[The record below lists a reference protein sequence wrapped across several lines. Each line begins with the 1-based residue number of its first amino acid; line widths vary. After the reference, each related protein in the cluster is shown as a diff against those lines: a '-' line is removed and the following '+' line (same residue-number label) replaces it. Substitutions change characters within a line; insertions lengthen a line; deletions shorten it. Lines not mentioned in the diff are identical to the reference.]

1 MAATAA
7 RMAGSTDDGSTGD
20 LALLLAAGYRH
31 PALKGTDRAAPR
43 RAAAPPVEEAIVL
56 AGGGTTG
63 FAAEAESLDFTLV
76 ACGVRPLLLE
86 HGPEQALLRLA
97 DHARARGLTA
107 LFGPYEFEVDSD
119 ARRFGYSNRAGP
131 PRPARP
137 GSGAWRTLLIGPDP
151 ALAELAWIALA
162 TGWDQLLGQLLGY
175 PACCAKFFE
184 QRWGEAWSNFA
195 GDPGSLLLAARAD
208 PMQALPWR
216 ANIFARYLAPCLVAH
231 FPCRFDCPATLT
243 LARRAEAALARFRPD
258 LAKAAR
264 AGMRQLVFEDVEG
277 LLLLPPTALRAADD
291 GWALVPPAGATQR
304 LHDIRVTRDGV
315 RRGGIPCAARFAAFT
330 LDETRAEAA

>member
-1 MAATAA
+1 
-7 RMAGSTDDGSTGD
+7 
-20 LALLLAAGYRH
+20 
-31 PALKGTDRAAPR
+31 
-43 RAAAPPVEEAIVL
+43 
-56 AGGGTTG
+56 
-63 FAAEAESLDFTLV
+63 
-76 ACGVRPLLLE
+76 
-86 HGPEQALLRLA
+86 
-97 DHARARGLTA
+97 LTA
-107 LFGPYEFEVDSD
+107 LFGPYEFEVDTD

-137 GSGAWRTLLIGPDP
+137 GSGAWRTLLIGLDP

-162 TGWDQLLGQLLGY
+162 TGSDELLGQLLGY
-175 PACCAKFFE
+175 PACCARFFE

-195 GDPGSLLLAARAD
+195 GDPGSLLLTARAD

-258 LAKAAR
+258 LAAAAR

-277 LLLLPPTALRAADD
+277 LLLLPPTAIRAADD
-291 GWALVPPAGATQR
+291 GWALVPPAGAAQR

-315 RRGGIPCAARFAAFT
+315 RRGGIPCGARFAAFT
-330 LDETRAEAA
+330 LDDTHAEAA

>member
-1 MAATAA
+1 MRRRRQSRRRSCSPAAA
-7 RMAGSTDDGSTGD
+7 RRGS
-20 LALLLAAGYRH
+20 R
-31 PALKGTDRAAPR
+31 PR
-43 RAAAPPVEEAIVL
+43 RRASTSRWTR
-56 AGGGTTG
+56 TT
-63 FAAEAESLDFTLV
+63 
-76 ACGVRPLLLE
+76 RKLLLE
-86 HGPEQALLRLA
+86 HGPEEALLRLA
-97 DHARARGLTA
+97 YHARARGLTA
-107 LFGPYEFEVDSD
+107 LFGPYEFEGDSD

-195 GDPGSLLLAARAD
+195 GDPARCCSRHARSDASTALARQYLRALSRHPASSRTFLAGSIAR
-208 PMQALPWR
+208 PRSRW
-216 ANIFARYLAPCLVAH
+216 
-231 FPCRFDCPATLT
+231 
-243 LARRAEAALARFRPD
+243 ARRAEGRAGALPSRPRP
-258 LAKAAR
+258 KPR

-277 LLLLPPTALRAADD
+277 LLLPPTALRAADD

-304 LHDIRVTRDGV
+304 LHDIRVTR
-315 RRGGIPCAARFAAFT
+315 RGAARRHPMRGA
-330 LDETRAEAA
+330 LRRLHP